1 MADTHYGDESV
12 ARKTFPTHRTKLP
25 SAAEQAVHDEIVGH
39 PLVSAD
45 DQIAVLALIDEEG
58 GKTTLLDCI
67 AALPNHPRQVSA
79 LVAMAAAGI
88 VGFDRDAPFDANC
101 RVARIQS

>member
-45 DQIAVLALIDEEG
+45 DQIAVLA
-58 GKTTLLDCI
+58 KRRCST
-67 AALPNHPRQVSA
+67 ASRP
-79 LVAMAAAGI
+79 
-88 VGFDRDAPFDANC
+88 C
-101 RVARIQS
+101 RTIRARFRRS